1 MEQLLS
7 ALIHTRSEILKVL
20 LMVDLH
26 LLRWGVVIAIEHHV
40 SILTASK
47 RDHQNRRL
55 FFSEIPKH
63 WAAAMNVAE
72 TASPFPRPPSP
83 RSSSAQEATK
93 HPVLDALHLRQ
104 YQTREDAH
112 EKANEIQFG
121 RELGLIREKQF
132 EADHFSRLRRAGTIP
147 SFGAGY
153 GGYGNSTTGL
163 KFRHVLPQH
172 RRRPRPRQREL
183 RVPKKR
189 GAEQA
194 LEPEALV
201 PIRLDVES
209 EKHKLRDTFTWNA
222 HETTI
227 PLDWFAEILCEDF
240 AIPPERTFVHSI
252 QKQIQDQLSDYHP
265 HALNIDD
272 EDFEEEQNPSDVDP
286 ALPYT
291 AYKDEDMRIPIRL
304 DITVGTHNLSDQFD
318 WDINNPDNNPE
329 RFAEQLCAD
338 LALSSEFAT
347 AVAHS
352 IREQAQMYTKSLFL
366 VGHPFD
372 GRVVEDEDIRSALLP
387 TLTSALH
394 PEDQVVKHAPL
405 LYELS
410 EAEIERQDKDQDRE
424 ARRKRRQGRARR
436 GVVLPEFRE
445 PLKTHRS
452 QFVSSVLPGGT
463 NNTGA
468 TFKRHIRGT
477 SPSEDIFEATYSP
490 QPHVAQPV
498 RATPRKFE
506 PTPAQSMSPQLS
518 RHTGPNRLIVKIRCS
533 QLATWIG
540 DIERSKRQYVP
551 NYIFATAPPQGS
563 LNTPLPNS
571 DIPEFPPVL
580 AHLFYVLT
588 FSPIGWKMH
597 CPSYGHDIR

>member
-1 MEQLLS
+1 MS
-7 ALIHTRSEILKVL
+7 
-20 LMVDLH
+20 
-26 LLRWGVVIAIEHHV
+26 
-40 SILTASK
+40 
-47 RDHQNRRL
+47 
-55 FFSEIPKH
+55 FSGFP
-63 WAAAMNVAE
+63 E
-72 TASPFPRPPSP
+72 TASPFARAPSP
-83 RSSSAQEATK
+83 RSSSVQETTTTK
-93 HPVLDALHLRQ
+93 QPVLDAIHLGQ
-104 YQTREDAH
+104 YTAREVAH
-112 EKANEIQFG
+112 EKANEIQVG
-121 RELGLIREKQF
+121 RELNLIREKQF

-163 KFRHVLPQH
+163 RFRYVLPQH

-189 GAEQA
+189 AAEQA
-194 LEPEALV
+194 LEREALV

-240 AIPPERTFVHSI
+240 AIPPDRTFVHSI
-252 QKQIQDQLSDYHP
+252 QKQIQDQLQDYHP
-265 HALNIDD
+265 HTLNIDD
-272 EDFEEEQNPSDVDP
+272 EDFEEEPNNTDLDP

-291 AYKDEDMRIPIRL
+291 AYKDDDMRIPIRL

-338 LALSSEFAT
+338 LALSDEFAT
-347 AVAHS
+347 AIAHS

-387 TLTSALH
+387 TLTGALH

-436 GVVLPEFRE
+436 GVVLPDFRE

-452 QFVSSVLPGGT
+452 QYVSSVLPGGT

-477 SPSEDIFEATYSP
+477 SPQVEDMFEATYSP
-490 QPHVAQPV
+490 QPHAAQPV
-498 RATPRKFE
+498 RATPRKFPE
-506 PTPAQSMSPQLS
+506 SIPTQSMSPQLS
-518 RHTGPNRLIVKIRCS
+518 RHSGPTRLIVKVRS
-533 QLATWIG
+533 SKLATWITE
-540 DIERSKRQYVP
+540 IERSRRQYMP
-551 NYIFATAPPQGS
+551 NYGFAPGSSQARILTPPPQ
-563 LNTPLPNS
+563 LP
-571 DIPEFPPVL
+571 ELPPVYSM
-580 AHLFYVLT
+580 HFFNTYVLAGVAGT
-588 FSPIGWKMH
+588 CVIKITDPVSVRFI
-597 CPSYGHDIR
+597 

>member
-1 MEQLLS
+1 MS
-7 ALIHTRSEILKVL
+7 
-20 LMVDLH
+20 
-26 LLRWGVVIAIEHHV
+26 G
-40 SILTASK
+40 
-47 RDHQNRRL
+47 
-55 FFSEIPKH
+55 
-63 WAAAMNVAE
+63 AE
-72 TASPFPRPPSP
+72 TASPFARAPSP
-83 RSSSAQEATK
+83 RSSSVQETTTRQ
-93 HPVLDALHLRQ
+93 PVLDAIHLSQ
-104 YQTREDAH
+104 YTTREAAH
-112 EKANEIQFG
+112 EKANEIQVG
-121 RELGLIREKQF
+121 RELNLIREKQF

-163 KFRHVLPQH
+163 RFRYVLPQH

-189 GAEQA
+189 AAEQA

-209 EKHKLRDTFTWNA
+209 EKHKLRDTLTWNA

-240 AIPPERTFVHSI
+240 AIPPDRTFVHNI
-252 QKQIQDQLSDYHP
+252 QKQIQDQLQDYHP

-272 EDFEEEQNPSDVDP
+272 EDFEEEPNNTDLDS

-291 AYKDEDMRIPIRL
+291 AYKDDDMRIPIRL
-304 DITVGTHNLSDQFD
+304 DITVGTHNLRDQFD

-338 LALSSEFAT
+338 LALSAEFAT
-347 AVAHS
+347 AIAHS

-372 GRVVEDEDIRSALLP
+372 GRVVEDEDIRSALSS

-394 PEDQVVKHAPL
+394 PEDQVVTHAPQ

-436 GVVLPEFRE
+436 GIVLPDFRE

-452 QFVSSVLPGGT
+452 QYVSSVLPGGA

-477 SPSEDIFEATYSP
+477 SPQVEDMFEATYSP
-490 QPHVAQPV
+490 QPHAAQPV
-498 RATPRKFE
+498 RATPRKFPE
-506 PTPAQSMSPQLS
+506 SIPTQSMSPQLS
-518 RHTGPNRLIVKIRCS
+518 RHSGPNRLMVKVRS
-533 QLATWIG
+533 SKLAIWITE
-540 DIERSKRQYVP
+540 IERSRRQYMP
-551 NYIFATAPPQGS
+551 NYGFATGASQARLLTPPPQ
-563 LNTPLPNS
+563 P
-571 DIPEFPPVL
+571 PELPPVYSIR
-580 AHLFYVLT
+580 FFNTYVLAGMAGKCVVKIT
-588 FSPIGWKMH
+588 DSVSVRFI
-597 CPSYGHDIR
+597 